1 MHDIDRGLSLQ
12 DLVLLMDAYKNNIEL
27 TTTAMDQ
34 IKQILFQQDK
44 ILDSQKDLC
53 KEIINT
59 TNVMRDFSSSMVEK
73 ISDIDK
79 DIMDVKL
86 EVIKENSSLRN
97 VMYIFLAGS
106 IALITSIVS
115 LTIDLS
121 KRYIL
126 IEKIAIFLGISLQ

>member
-34 IKQILFQQDK
+34 IKQILSQQDK

-73 ISDIDK
+73 MSDINK

-97 VMYIFLAGS
+97 VMYIFLVGS
-106 IALITSIVS
+106 IALISSIVS

-126 IEKIAIFLGISLQ
+126 IEKIAIFLGISIQ